1 MRVSI
6 AFSGFGGLE
15 STFPAVLAA
24 EEHGLD
30 GVWTAEHLGFHD
42 AMVPSAM
49 YLRATER
56 IEIGMVGFSPV
67 SRHPAVL
74 AMELG
79 SMSELG
85 PGRVRVQVGTGDAT
99 LVAKLGREVPKPV
112 SATRAFVQSLRET
125 MAGRDMKV
133 AHPEFAFDGFR
144 MMPLGPVPPIDV
156 MAIRPKMLKA
166 AAQIGDGLSLSAGA
180 SFQYMRDTV
189 QEIER
194 ELAAAGR
201 DRSAFRIT
209 AIVITAIGDDLDA
222 IRAPLAP
229 MLSTFPQDTAGYL
242 ARGVVDGDAL
252 VKAAADGGPFAVMKM
267 WTPDLID
274 QIAMVTTPDGLGD
287 ALGRYAATGVD
298 EVALMML
305 NMPDQ
310 QPELI
315 RLLAEARPR
324 EGAAR

>member
-1 MRVSI
+1 MRISV

-15 STFPAVLAA
+15 STFPTVLAA
-24 EEHGLD
+24 EAHGLD

-85 PGRVRVQVGTGDAT
+85 PGRVRVQVGTGDST
-99 LVAKLGREVPKPV
+99 LVAKLGRAVPKPV
-112 SATRAFVQSLRET
+112 GATRAFVQSLRET

-133 AHPEFAFDGFR
+133 AYPEFAFDGFR

-156 MAIRPKMLKA
+156 MAIRPRMLTL
-166 AAQIGDGLSLSAGA
+166 AAQVGDGLSLSAGA
-180 SFQYMRDTV
+180 SLEYMRDTV
-189 QEIER
+189 ELIER
-194 ELAAAGR
+194 ELAVAGR
-201 DRSAFRIT
+201 ERSSFRIT
-209 AIVITAIGDDLDA
+209 AIVITAIGDDLDT

-229 MLSTFPQDTAGYL
+229 MLSTFPQETAGYL
-242 ARGVVDGDAL
+242 ARGLIDGEAL
-252 VKAAADGGPFAVMKM
+252 VAAEREGGPFAVMKM
-267 WTPDLID
+267 WTPEMID
-274 QIAMVTTPDGLGD
+274 QIALVTKPDDLGD
-287 ALGRYAATGVD
+287 RLARYAATGVD
-298 EVALMML
+298 EIALMML

-315 RLLAEARPR
+315 KLLAEARPR
-324 EGAAR
+324 EEAAR

>member
-1 MRVSI
+1 MRISI

-24 EEHGLD
+24 EAAGLD

-79 SMSELG
+79 SMSELA
-85 PGRVRVQVGTGDAT
+85 PGRVRVQVGTGDST
-99 LVAKLGREVPKPV
+99 LVAKLGREVPKPIG
-112 SATRAFVQSLRET
+112 ATRAFVQSLRET
-125 MAGRDMKV
+125 MAGRDMRV
-133 AHPEFAFDGFR
+133 AYPEFAF
-144 MMPLGPVPPIDV
+144 DV
-156 MAIRPKMLKA
+156 MAIRPNMLKL
-166 AAQIGDGLSLSAGA
+166 AAQLGDGLSLSAGA
-180 SFQYMRDTV
+180 SLEYMRDTV
-189 QEIER
+189 SLIER

-201 DRSAFRIT
+201 DRRAFRIT
-209 AIVITAIGDDLDA
+209 AIVITAIGDDLDT

-229 MLSTFPQDTAGYL
+229 MLSTFPQGTAGYL
-242 ARGVVDGDAL
+242 ARGLVDADAL
-252 VKAAADGGPFAVMKM
+252 VAAEKEGGAFAVMKM

-274 QIAMVTTPDGLGD
+274 QIALVTRPGDLGD
-287 ALGRYAATGVD
+287 ALARYAATGID
-298 EVALMML
+298 EIALMML
-305 NMPDQ
+305 NMPEQ

-315 RLLAEARPR
+315 KLLAEARPR
-324 EGAAR
+324 EEATR

>member
-24 EEHGLD
+24 EDAGLD

-49 YLRATER
+49 YLRETER

-74 AMELG
+74 SMELG

-85 PGRVRVQVGTGDAT
+85 PGRVRVQVGTGDEG
-99 LVAKLGREVPKPV
+99 LVAKLGRRVPKPLG
-112 SATRAFVQSLRET
+112 ATRAFVQSIRET

-133 AHPEFAFDGFR
+133 AYPEYEFDGFR
-144 MMPLGPVPPIDV
+144 MTPLGPVPPIDV
-156 MAIRPKMLKA
+156 MAIRPKMLEVA
-166 AAQIGDGLSLSAGA
+166 AEVGDGLSLSAGA
-180 SFQYMRDTV
+180 SFDYMRDTV
-189 QEIER
+189 SLIEKKLVEVGR
-194 ELAAAGR
+194 E
-201 DRSAFRIT
+201 RSSFRIT
-209 AIVITAIGDDLDA
+209 AIVITTIGDDLDT

-229 MLSTFPQDTAGYL
+229 MLSTFPQHTAGYL
-242 ARGVVDGDAL
+242 ARGVIDTDEL
-252 VKAAADGGPFAVMKM
+252 LAAESAGGPFAVMKM
-267 WTPDLID
+267 WTPERID
-274 QIAMVTTPDGLGD
+274 QIAMVTTPGGLGD
-287 ALGRYAATGVD
+287 ALARYAATGID

-305 NMPDQ
+305 NMPEQ

-315 RLLAEARPR
+315 RLLAAARP
-324 EGAAR
+324 

>member
-6 AFSGFGGLE
+6 GFSGFGGLE
-15 STFPAVLAA
+15 STFPAVHAA
-24 EEHGLD
+24 EQAGLD

-42 AMVPSAM
+42 AVVASAM

-56 IEIGMVGFSPV
+56 LEIGMVGFSPV

-85 PGRVRVQVGTGDAT
+85 PGRVRVQVGTGDAS
-99 LVAKLGREVPKPV
+99 LVAKLGRVVPKPLA
-112 SATRAFVQSLRET
+112 ATRAFVQSLRET

-133 AHPEFAFDGFR
+133 AYPEFAFDGFR
-144 MMPLGPVPPIDV
+144 MMPLGPVPAIDV
-156 MAIRPKMLKA
+156 MAIRPKMVRL
-166 AAQIGDGLSLSAGA
+166 AAQIGDGISISAGA
-180 SFQYMRDTV
+180 SMQYMRDTV
-189 QEIER
+189 ELVER

-201 DRSAFRIT
+201 DRAAFRIT
-209 AIVITAIGDDLDA
+209 AIVITTIGDDLDA

-229 MLSTFPQDTAGYL
+229 MLSTFPQHTAGYL
-242 ARGVVDGDAL
+242 ARGLVDEDAL
-252 VKAAADGGPFAVMKM
+252 IAAEREGGPFAVMKM

-287 ALGRYAATGVD
+287 ALARYEATGID
-298 EVALMML
+298 EISLMML
-305 NMPDQ
+305 NMPEQ
-310 QPELI
+310 QPDLIELI
-315 RLLAEARPR
+315 AKARP
-324 EGAAR
+324 